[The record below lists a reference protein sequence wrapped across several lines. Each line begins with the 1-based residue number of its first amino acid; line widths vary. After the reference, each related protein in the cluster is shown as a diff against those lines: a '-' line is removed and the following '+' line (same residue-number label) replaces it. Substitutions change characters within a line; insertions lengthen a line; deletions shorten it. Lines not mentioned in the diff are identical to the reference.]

1 MILFALAMA
10 TSSPAVPQ
18 KLIIVA
24 NNSAVAID
32 YPSLPRCLAAREAA
46 EAEARRRMRDAAA
59 ASPDPIITPALRIV
73 AFCIPG

>member
-1 MILFALAMA
+1 
-10 TSSPAVPQ
+10 
-18 KLIIVA
+18 
-24 NNSAVAID
+24 
-32 YPSLPRCLAAREAA
+32 LPRCLAAREAA